1 MLLDTC
7 TFLWLA
13 AEDPCVPER
22 VRKALETYAEPLY
35 LSVVSMWEIAAKHSR
50 GQLELGGPPSRW
62 VPEVRERF
70 QVESLPLSE
79 STAAVIETLPWHHRD
94 PFDRMLIATAIA
106 HGLQLV
112 SPDTVFTRYTV
123 RTFW

>member
-13 AEDPCVPER
+13 AEDPCVPDR
-22 VRKALETYAEPLY
+22 VVKTLESYAGPVY

-50 GQLELGGPPSRW
+50 GQLELSGPPSRW
-62 VPEVRERF
+62 VPEARERF
-70 QVESLPLSE
+70 HVASLPLTE

-94 PFDRMLIATAIA
+94 PFDRMLIATAIT

-112 SPDTVFTRYTV
+112 SPDAVFSRYTV

>member
-13 AEDPCVPER
+13 AEDPCVPDR
-22 VRKALETYAEPLY
+22 VRKALETYAEPIY

-50 GQLELGGPPSRW
+50 GLLELGAPPSRW
-62 VPEVRERF
+62 VPEARERF
-70 QVESLPLSE
+70 HVESLPLTE

-94 PFDRMLIATAIA
+94 PFDRMLIATAIT

-112 SPDTVFTRYTV
+112 SPDAAFARYTV